1 MSNETTD
8 YNTESRPEWDHLE
21 DWLRGQVQGMVQYML
36 EEEVTEFLGR
46 LKSERR
52 SDADNDSGYRNG
64 YAPAR
69 KLTLSSG
76 TIRVRRPRVRD
87 TEERFVSRLL
97 PLFVSRTAKVSELIP
112 ELYLHGL
119 SEGDF
124 DLALRGL
131 LGDEAPLSAST
142 VSRLKERWNVELA
155 EWRGRRLDE
164 LEVVYVWVDGVYVKA
179 GFEREKSAVLVAIG
193 ALSDGS
199 KVVLSAEPGYRE
211 STQSWSEVL
220 RDLRDRGMGCPQL
233 VVGDGHLGIWG
244 ALRNVYPEASEQRCW
259 NHKII
264 NVLDKLPKRQH
275 DQAKLMLRNI
285 PYAESRSEAER
296 IRDVFVR
303 WSRQHSYE
311 AAAESLERDWD
322 RMVTFYAFPK
332 EHWRHVRTTNP
343 VESPFAALRLRTD
356 AAKRYKRVDRAI
368 AVIWKMLMVAEGRF
382 RRLKAPALMKVVY
395 QGARYKDGVV
405 INTMPEKVAA

>member
-46 LKSERR
+46 LKSARR

-97 PLFVSRTAKVSELIP
+97 PLFVSRTARVSELIP

-131 LGDEAPLSAST
+131 LGDDAPLSAST
-142 VSRLKERWNVELA
+142 VSRLKERWNAELA

-179 GFEREKSAVLVAIG
+179 GFEREKSAVLVVIG

-264 NVLDKLPKRQH
+264 NVLDKLPKRRH

-332 EHWRHVRTTNP
+332 EHWRHIRTTNP

>member
-1 MSNETTD
+1 MSNE
-8 YNTESRPEWDHLE
+8 NTEHGMGSRPEWDHLE
-21 DWLRGQVQGMVQYML
+21 DWLRGQVQGLIQHVL

-46 LKSERR
+46 ARSARR
-52 SDADNDSGYRNG
+52 SGSDSDSGYRNG
-64 YAPAR
+64 HSRSR

-87 TEERFVSRLL
+87 TEERFESRLL
-97 PLFVSRTAKVSELIP
+97 PLFVKRSRQIAELIP

-142 VSRLKERWNVELA
+142 VSRLKERWNAELS
-155 EWRGRRLDE
+155 EWRGRRLNE

-179 GFEREKSAVLVAIG
+179 GFEREKAAVLVAIG

-211 STQSWSEVL
+211 STQSWSTVL
-220 RDLRDRGMGCPQL
+220 RDLRDRGMGCPRL

-244 ALRNVYPEASEQRCW
+244 ALRNVYPEAAEQRCW

-264 NVLDKLPKRQH
+264 NVLDRLPKRQ
-275 DQAKLMLRNI
+275 QESAKLMLRNI
-285 PYAESRSEAER
+285 PYAESRAEAER
-296 IRDVFVR
+296 MRTVFSR
-303 WSRQHSYE
+303 WCREHSYE
-311 AAAESLERDWD
+311 GAAESLERDWE
-322 RMVTFYAFPK
+322 RMVTFYDFPL
-332 EHWRHVRTTNP
+332 EHWRHIRTTNP

-368 AVIWKMLMVAEGRF
+368 AVIWKMLLVAESRF
-382 RRLKAPALMKVVY
+382 RRLKAPDLMRDVY
-395 QGARYKDGVV
+395 QGARYDDGIVM
-405 INTMPEKVAA
+405 NTMTEKVAA